1 MSKSL
6 GTLLLAGVLAM
17 ASCPAFAEPVSLSE
31 ALARGQDASPRI
43 AKAKA
48 ELKAAEGRA
57 IQAGVRPNPTLSAEV
72 ENFSGTGPYRTFGQT
87 ETTVAVSQPFEFG
100 GKRRA
105 RKEVA
110 SAERAFAQIALRK
123 AEADLAYDIIVSHA
137 ELRAAEDRAVLARQV
152 LARAV
157 ELVRIAETLV
167 DVGRD
172 PPLTKLRADALLA
185 EARAET
191 LRAEA
196 DLLSARQRLA
206 LLIGSEDPEL
216 SAAAQDMAPP
226 PVLAVDAQ
234 SLDERLAAAERNAAA
249 ARVKLAQAEGVP
261 DITASGGVRNFR
273 ESRDTAFIVGMSIP
287 LPVFNRN
294 RGNIAAARADGDAAE
309 ADLAQARLDTR
320 FLRRDAERMLAAAN
334 ERVAALSG
342 ASLFQ
347 ANEAARIADIGYQ
360 QGKLTLIE
368 LIDAQEAQASANLK
382 LIEAELDRAR
392 ALAAL
397 GRANAQ

>member
-6 GTLLLAGVLAM
+6 CTLLFAGMLAM
-17 ASCPAFAEPVSLSE
+17 SGRPAFAEPVSLSD
-31 ALARGQDASPRI
+31 ALARGQDVSPRI

-48 ELKAAEGRA
+48 ELEAADGRA
-57 IQAGVRPNPTLSAEV
+57 MQAGVRPNPVVSAEV

-87 ETTVAVSQPFEFG
+87 ETTVAVSQPFELG

-105 RKEVA
+105 RREVA
-110 SAERAFAQIALRK
+110 AADRAIARIALRK
-123 AEADLAYDIIVSHA
+123 AEADLSFDIIVSHA
-137 ELRAAEDRAVLARQV
+137 ELRAAEERAVLARQV

-157 ELVRIAETLV
+157 ELARIAETLV

-172 PPLTKLRADALLA
+172 PPLTGLRADALLA
-185 EARAET
+185 EAKAGK

-196 DLLSARQRLA
+196 ELLSARQMLA

-216 SAAAQDMAPP
+216 SAAVQDMAPP
-226 PVLAVDAQ
+226 LALVDGAQ
-234 SLDERLAAAERNAAA
+234 SLDERMAVAERDAAA
-249 ARVKLAQAEGVP
+249 ARVKLAQAEAVP
-261 DITASGGVRNFR
+261 DVTASGGVRNFR
-273 ESRDTAFIVGMSIP
+273 ESGDTAFIVGVSIP

-294 RGNIAAARADGDAAE
+294 RGNIAAARADGDAAQ
-309 ADLAQARLDTR
+309 AGLAQTRLNAR
-320 FLRRDAERMLAAAN
+320 FSRRDAELMLAAAN

-347 ANEAARIADIGYQ
+347 ANEAARIAEIGYQ
-360 QGKLTLIE
+360 QGKFTLIE
-368 LIDAQEAQASANLK
+368 LIDAQEAQTSANLK

>member
-1 MSKSL
+1 M
-6 GTLLLAGVLAM
+6 
-17 ASCPAFAEPVSLSE
+17 ELSD
-31 ALARGQDASPRI
+31 ALARGQDVSPRI

-48 ELKAAEGRA
+48 ELEAADGRA
-57 IQAGVRPNPTLSAEV
+57 MQAGVRPNPVVSAEV

-87 ETTVAVSQPFEFG
+87 ETTVAVSQPFELG

-105 RKEVA
+105 RREVA
-110 SAERAFAQIALRK
+110 AADRAIARIALRK
-123 AEADLAYDIIVSHA
+123 AEADLSFDIIVSHA
-137 ELRAAEDRAVLARQV
+137 ELRAAEERAVLARQV

-157 ELVRIAETLV
+157 ELARIAETLV

-172 PPLTKLRADALLA
+172 PPLTGLRADALLA
-185 EARAET
+185 EAKAGK

-196 DLLSARQRLA
+196 ELLSARQMLA

-216 SAAAQDMAPP
+216 SAAVQDMAPP
-226 PVLAVDAQ
+226 LALVDGAQ
-234 SLDERLAAAERNAAA
+234 SLDERMAVAERDAAA
-249 ARVKLAQAEGVP
+249 ARVKLAQAEAVP
-261 DITASGGVRNFR
+261 DVTASGGVRNFR
-273 ESRDTAFIVGMSIP
+273 ESGDTAFIVGVSIP

-294 RGNIAAARADGDAAE
+294 RGNIAAARADGDAAQ
-309 ADLAQARLDTR
+309 AGLAQTRLNAR
-320 FLRRDAERMLAAAN
+320 FSRRDAELMLAAAN

-347 ANEAARIADIGYQ
+347 ANEAARIAEIGYQ
-360 QGKLTLIE
+360 QGKFTLIE
-368 LIDAQEAQASANLK
+368 LIDAQEAQTSANLK

>member
-6 GTLLLAGVLAM
+6 GTLLLAGVLAV
-17 ASCPAFAEPVSLSE
+17 ASCPAFAEPVSLAD

-226 PVLAVDAQ
+226 PALAVDAQ

-273 ESRDTAFIVGMSIP
+273 ESRDTAFIVGVSIP

-309 ADLAQARLDTR
+309 ADLAQARLGMR

-347 ANEAARIADIGYQ
+347 ANEAARIAEIGYQ
-360 QGKLTLIE
+360 QGKFTLIE
-368 LIDAQEAQASANLK
+368 LIDAQEAQANANLK
-382 LIEAELDRAR
+382 LIEAERDRAR

>member
-1 MSKSL
+1 MSRL
-6 GTLLLAGVLAM
+6 PGALLFAGALAM
-17 ASCPAFAEPVSLSE
+17 ASGPALAEPVSLSD
-31 ALARGQDASPRI
+31 ALARGQDVSPRI

-72 ENFSGTGPYRTFGQT
+72 ENFSGTGPYRTFGQA
-87 ETTVAVSQPFEFG
+87 EMTVAVSQPFELG

-105 RKEVA
+105 RKDVA
-110 SAERAFAQIALRK
+110 AAERAFAEIAVRK
-123 AEADLAYDIIVSHA
+123 AEADLAYDISVAHA
-137 ELRAAEDRAVLARQV
+137 ELRAGEDRDELARDI
-152 LARAV
+152 LDRAV

-172 PPLTKLRADALLA
+172 PPLTKFRADALLA
-185 EARAET
+185 EARAEK
-191 LRAEA
+191 LRADA
-196 DLLSARQRLA
+196 GLLVARQRLS
-206 LLIGSEDPEL
+206 LLIGSADPAL
-216 SAAAQDMAPP
+216 SAVVSDMPVPAALPTGVQG
-226 PVLAVDAQ
+226 
-234 SLDERLAAAERNAAA
+234 LDERLATAERDAAE
-249 ARVKLAQAEGVP
+249 ARVRLAQAEGVP
-261 DITASGGVRNFR
+261 DITASGGLRTFR
-273 ESRDTAFIVGMSIP
+273 ESRDTAFVVGISVP

-294 RGNIAAARADGDAAE
+294 GGNIAAARADNDAAE
-309 ADLAQARLDTR
+309 AMLARTRLDTR
-320 FLRRDAERMLAAAN
+320 FSRREAELMLAAAS

-347 ANEAARIADIGYQ
+347 VSEAARVAGIGYQ
-360 QGKLTLIE
+360 QGKFTLVE
-368 LIDAQEAQASANLK
+368 LIAAQEALTSANLK

>member
-6 GTLLLAGVLAM
+6 CTLLFAGMLAM
-17 ASCPAFAEPVSLSE
+17 SGRPAFAEPVSLSD
-31 ALARGQDASPRI
+31 ALARGQDVSPRI

-48 ELKAAEGRA
+48 ELEAADGRA
-57 IQAGVRPNPTLSAEV
+57 MQAGVRPNPVVSAEV

-87 ETTVAVSQPFEFG
+87 ETTVAVSQPFELG

-105 RKEVA
+105 RREVA
-110 SAERAFAQIALRK
+110 AADRAIARIALRK
-123 AEADLAYDIIVSHA
+123 AEADLSFDIIVSHA
-137 ELRAAEDRAVLARQV
+137 ELRAAEERAVLARQV

-157 ELVRIAETLV
+157 ELARIAETLV

-172 PPLTKLRADALLA
+172 PPLTGLRADALLA
-185 EARAET
+185 EAKAGK

-196 DLLSARQRLA
+196 ELLSARQRLA

-216 SAAAQDMAPP
+216 SAAVQDMAPS
-226 PVLAVDAQ
+226 LALADGAQ
-234 SLDERLAAAERNAAA
+234 SLDERMAVAERDAAA
-249 ARVKLAQAEGVP
+249 ARVKLAQVEAVP
-261 DITASGGVRNFR
+261 DVTASGGVRNFR
-273 ESRDTAFIVGMSIP
+273 ESGDTAFIVGVSIP

-294 RGNIAAARADGDAAE
+294 RGNIAAARADGDAAQ
-309 ADLAQARLDTR
+309 AGLAQTRLNAR
-320 FLRRDAERMLAAAN
+320 FSRRDAELMLAAAN

-347 ANEAARIADIGYQ
+347 ANEAARIAEIGYQ
-360 QGKLTLIE
+360 QGKFTLIE
-368 LIDAQEAQASANLK
+368 LIDAQEAQTSANLK

>member
-6 GTLLLAGVLAM
+6 CTLLFAGMLAM
-17 ASCPAFAEPVSLSE
+17 SGRPAFAEPVSLSD
-31 ALARGQDASPRI
+31 ALARGQDVSPRI

-48 ELKAAEGRA
+48 ELEAADGRA
-57 IQAGVRPNPTLSAEV
+57 MQAGARPNPVVSAEV

-87 ETTVAVSQPFEFG
+87 ETTVAVSQPFELG

-105 RKEVA
+105 RREVA
-110 SAERAFAQIALRK
+110 AADRAIARIALRK
-123 AEADLAYDIIVSHA
+123 AEADLSFDIIVSHA
-137 ELRAAEDRAVLARQV
+137 ELRAAEERAVLARQV

-157 ELVRIAETLV
+157 ELARIAETLV

-172 PPLTKLRADALLA
+172 PPLTGLRADALLA
-185 EARAET
+185 EAKAGK

-196 DLLSARQRLA
+196 ELLSARQRLA

-216 SAAAQDMAPP
+216 SAAVQDMAPP
-226 PVLAVDAQ
+226 LALADGAQ
-234 SLDERLAAAERNAAA
+234 SLDERMAVAERDAAA

-261 DITASGGVRNFR
+261 DVTASGGVRNFR
-273 ESRDTAFIVGMSIP
+273 ESGDTAFIVGVSIP

-294 RGNIAAARADGDAAE
+294 RGSIAAARADGDAAQ
-309 ADLAQARLDTR
+309 AGLAQTRLNAR
-320 FLRRDAERMLAAAN
+320 FSRRDAELMLAAAN

-347 ANEAARIADIGYQ
+347 ANEAARIAEIGYQ
-360 QGKLTLIE
+360 QGKFTLIE
-368 LIDAQEAQASANLK
+368 LIDAQEAQTSANLK

>member
-6 GTLLLAGVLAM
+6 GTLLLAGMLAM
-17 ASCPAFAEPVSLSE
+17 EGSPAFAEPVSLSD
-31 ALARGQDASPRI
+31 ALARGQDVSPRI

-48 ELKAAEGRA
+48 ELKVAEGRA
-57 IQAGVRPNPTLSAEV
+57 IQAGVRPNPTISAEV

-87 ETTVAVSQPFEFG
+87 ETTVAVSQPFELG

-110 SAERAFAQIALRK
+110 AAERAFAQVALRK
-123 AEADLAYDIIVSHA
+123 AEADLSYDIIVSHA

-157 ELVRIAETLV
+157 ELARIAETLV

-185 EARAET
+185 EAKAGK

-216 SAAAQDMAPP
+216 SAAIQDFPALPT
-226 PVLAVDAQ
+226 LADGMQ
-234 SLDERLAAAERNAAA
+234 SLDERLAAAERDAAA

-273 ESRDTAFIVGMSIP
+273 ESRDTAFIIGVSIP

-294 RGNIAAARADGDAAE
+294 HGNIAAARAIGDAAE
-309 ADLAQARLDTR
+309 AQLAQTRLDAR
-320 FLRRDAERMLAAAN
+320 FSRRDAELMLAAAN
-334 ERVAALSG
+334 DRVAALSG

-347 ANEAARIADIGYQ
+347 ANEAARVAELGYQ
-360 QGKLTLIE
+360 QGKFTLIE
-368 LIDAQEAQASANLK
+368 LIDAQEAQTSANLK

>member
-1 MSKSL
+1 MLKSL

-17 ASCPAFAEPVSLSE
+17 AGGPAFAEPVSLSD
-31 ALARGQDASPRI
+31 ALARGRDVSPRI

-87 ETTVAVSQPFEFG
+87 ETTVAVSQPFELG

-105 RKEVA
+105 RKAVA
-110 SAERAFAQIALRK
+110 AAEREFAQVALRT
-123 AEADLAYDIIVSHA
+123 AEADVGYDIAISFA
-137 ELRAAEDRAVLARQV
+137 ELRAAEDRAELARQV
-152 LARAV
+152 VARAV
-157 ELVRIAETLV
+157 ELARIAETLV

-172 PPLTKLRADALLA
+172 PPLTRLRADALLA
-185 EARAET
+185 EAEAER

-196 DLLSARQRLA
+196 ELLSARQRLA

-216 SAAAQDMAPP
+216 SAAVQDLPTPP
-226 PVLAVDAQ
+226 TLAAGAQ
-234 SLDERLAAAERNAAA
+234 SLDERLAAAERDAAA
-249 ARVKLAQAEGVP
+249 ARVRLAQAEGVP

-273 ESRDTAFIVGMSIP
+273 ESRDTAFIVGVSIP

-294 RGNIAAARADGDAAE
+294 RGNIAAAQADGDAAE
-309 ADLAQARLDTR
+309 AQLAQAGLDTH
-320 FLRRDAERMLAAAN
+320 LSRREAELMLAAAN

-342 ASLFQ
+342 AGLFQ
-347 ANEAARIADIGYQ
+347 ANEAARLAAIGYQ
-360 QGKLTLIE
+360 QGKFTLIE
-368 LIDAQEAQASANLK
+368 LIDAQEAQAGANLK
-382 LIEAELDRAR
+382 RIEAERDRAR
-392 ALAAL
+392 ALAVL

>member
-6 GTLLLAGVLAM
+6 STLLLAGMLAM
-17 ASCPAFAEPVSLSE
+17 AGSPAFAEPVSLSD
-31 ALARGQDASPRI
+31 ALARGQEVSPRI

-87 ETTVAVSQPFEFG
+87 ETTVAVSQPFELG

-110 SAERAFAQIALRK
+110 AAEREFAQIALRK
-123 AEADLAYDIIVSHA
+123 AEADLRYDIIVSHA
-137 ELRAAEDRAVLARQV
+137 ELRAAEDRTILAQHVLS
-152 LARAV
+152 RAV

-185 EARAET
+185 EAKAEK
-191 LRAEA
+191 LRAGA
-196 DLLSARQRLA
+196 GLLSARQRLA
-206 LLIGSEDPEL
+206 LLIGNEDPEL
-216 SAAAQDMAPP
+216 SAAVQDIPAPP
-226 PVLAVDAQ
+226 ALADGTQ
-234 SLDERLAAAERNAAA
+234 SLDERLAAAERDAAA
-249 ARVKLAQAEGVP
+249 ARVKLAHAEGVP

-273 ESRDTAFIVGMSIP
+273 ESRDTAFIVGVSIP

-294 RGNIAAARADGDAAE
+294 QGNIAAARANGDAAE
-309 ADLAQARLDTR
+309 AQLAQTRLDAR
-320 FLRRDAERMLAAAN
+320 FSRRDAELMLAAAN

-347 ANEAARIADIGYQ
+347 ANEAARVAELGYQ
-360 QGKLTLIE
+360 QGKFTLIE
-368 LIDAQEAQASANLK
+368 LIDAQEAQASANSK
-382 LIEAELDRAR
+382 LIDAELDRAR

>member
-1 MSKSL
+1 MSKTL
-6 GTLLLAGVLAM
+6 GTLLLAGMLAM
-17 ASCPAFAEPVSLSE
+17 AGGPAFAEPVSLSD
-31 ALARGQDASPRI
+31 ALARGRDASPRI

-87 ETTVAVSQPFEFG
+87 ETTVAVSQPFELG

-123 AEADLAYDIIVSHA
+123 AEADLGYDIIVSHA

-152 LARAV
+152 LARAA
-157 ELVRIAETLV
+157 ELARIAETLV

-185 EARAET
+185 EAKAEK

-216 SAAAQDMAPP
+216 SAAAQDMVAPP
-226 PVLAVDAQ
+226 ALPDGAQ
-234 SLDERLAAAERNAAA
+234 SLDERLAAAERDAAA
-249 ARVKLAQAEGVP
+249 ARVKLAQADGVP

-273 ESRDTAFIVGMSIP
+273 ESRDTAFIVGVSIP

-294 RGNIAAARADGDAAE
+294 RGNIAAARANGDAAE
-309 ADLAQARLDTR
+309 AELAQARLDTR

-334 ERVAALSG
+334 ERVIALSG

-347 ANEAARIADIGYQ
+347 ANEAARIAEIGYQ
-360 QGKLTLIE
+360 QGKFTLIE
-368 LIDAQEAQASANLK
+368 LIDAQEAQTSANLK

>member
-6 GTLLLAGVLAM
+6 GTLLLAGVLAI
-17 ASCPAFAEPVSLSE
+17 ASCPAFAEPVSLAD
-31 ALARGQDASPRI
+31 ALARGQDSSPRI

-72 ENFSGTGPYRTFGQT
+72 ENFSGTGPYRTFGLT
-87 ETTVAVSQPFEFG
+87 ETTVAVSQPFELG

-152 LARAV
+152 LARAL

-216 SAAAQDMAPP
+216 SAAAQNMAPP
-226 PVLAVDAQ
+226 PALAVDAQ

-273 ESRDTAFIVGMSIP
+273 ESRDTAFIVGVSIP

-294 RGNIAAARADGDAAE
+294 HGNIAAARADGDAAE

-320 FLRRDAERMLAAAN
+320 FSRRDAERMLAAAN

-342 ASLFQ
+342 VSLVQ
-347 ANEAARIADIGYQ
+347 ANEAARIAEIGYQ
-360 QGKLTLIE
+360 QGKFTLIE

-382 LIEAELDRAR
+382 LIEAELDRSR

>member
-6 GTLLLAGVLAM
+6 GTLLLAGMLAM
-17 ASCPAFAEPVSLSE
+17 AGGPAFAEPVSLSD
-31 ALARGQDASPRI
+31 ALARGQDVSPRI
-43 AKAKA
+43 ARAKA

-57 IQAGVRPNPTLSAEV
+57 VQAGVRPNPTLSAEV

-87 ETTVAVSQPFEFG
+87 ETTVAVSQPFELG

-105 RKEVA
+105 RKDVA
-110 SAERAFAQIALRK
+110 AAERAFAQIALRK
-123 AEADLAYDIIVSHA
+123 AEADLGYEIAVSHA
-137 ELRAAEDRAVLARQV
+137 ELRAAEDRAILARQV

-157 ELVRIAETLV
+157 ELARIAETLV

-185 EARAET
+185 EAKAER

-196 DLLSARQRLA
+196 ELLSARQRLA

-216 SAAAQDMAPP
+216 SAAVQDIVAPP
-226 PVLAVDAQ
+226 ALADGAQ
-234 SLDERLAAAERNAAA
+234 SLDERLAAAERDAAA
-249 ARVKLAQAEGVP
+249 ARVRLTQAEGVP

-273 ESRDTAFIVGMSIP
+273 ESRDTALIVGVSIP
-287 LPVFNRN
+287 LLVFDRN
-294 RGNIAAARADGDAAE
+294 RGNIAAARANGDAAE
-309 ADLAQARLDTR
+309 AQLAQARLDTR
-320 FLRRDAERMLAAAN
+320 FSRGDAERMLAAAN
-334 ERVAALSG
+334 ERVTALSG
-342 ASLFQ
+342 VSLFQ
-347 ANEAARIADIGYQ
+347 ANEAARIAEVGYQ
-360 QGKLTLIE
+360 QGKFTLIE
-368 LIDAQEAQASANLK
+368 LIDAQEAQASANFK

>member
-6 GTLLLAGVLAM
+6 GTLLFAGMLTM
-17 ASCPAFAEPVSLSE
+17 ASQPAFAEPVSLSD
-31 ALARGQDASPRI
+31 ALARGQDVSPRI

-57 IQAGVRPNPTLSAEV
+57 MQAGVRPNPTISAEV

-87 ETTVAVSQPFEFG
+87 ETTVAVSQPFELG

-110 SAERAFAQIALRK
+110 AAERDFAQIALRK

-137 ELRAAEDRAVLARQV
+137 ELRAAEDRAKLADSV
-152 LARAV
+152 YARAV
-157 ELVRIAETLV
+157 ELARIAETLV

-185 EARAET
+185 EAKAES
-191 LRAEA
+191 LRAKAE
-196 DLLSARQRLA
+196 LLSARQELA
-206 LLIGSEDPEL
+206 LRIGSEDPEL
-216 SAAAQDMAPP
+216 SAIAQDIPTPP
-226 PVLAVDAQ
+226 ALPADAQ
-234 SLDERLAAAERNAAA
+234 SLDERLAAAERDAAS
-249 ARVKLAQAEGVP
+249 ARVRLAQAEGVP

-273 ESRDTAFIVGMSIP
+273 ESKDTAFIVGVSIP

-294 RGNIAAARADGDAAE
+294 RGNIYAARASGEAAE
-309 ADLAQARLDTR
+309 AQLAQTRLDTR
-320 FLRRDAERMLAAAN
+320 FSRRDAELMLSAAT
-334 ERVAALSG
+334 ERVTALSG
-342 ASLFQ
+342 AGLFQ
-347 ANEAARIADIGYQ
+347 ASEAARVAEIGYQ
-360 QGKLTLIE
+360 QGKFTLIE
-368 LIDAQEAQASANLK
+368 LIDAQEALTSANLK